1 MQLLALDLGLR
12 AAAEV
17 VAVADAGVHLGSAQA
32 RAHTGDRTF
41 TSGERRIKIISDKK
55 TSVCSM
61 LDSRSTRPG
70 VREVDVGEVAVL
82 LVRHQR
88 GPQLGGRLCGGR
100 GQIRVPGEGAHARG
114 SGEGAQPRGR
124 VAAPA

>member
-17 VAVADAGVHLGSAQA
+17 VTVADTGVHLGSAQA

-55 TSVCSM
+55 TKC
-61 LDSRSTRPG
+61 
-70 VREVDVGEVAVL
+70 L
-82 LVRHQR
+82 LY
-88 GPQLGGRLCGGR
+88 
-100 GQIRVPGEGAHARG
+100 AR
-114 SGEGAQPRGR
+114 Q
-124 VAAPA
+124 